1 MFIKSK
7 LVLLTASLLLSTSVL
22 ADRNGYGRGQPQAHR
37 YNHGHNHGY
46 NHNYNRGYNNG
57 WIAPALIG
65 GAVVGAM
72 VYGATRSAPVYVSPA
87 PVYVNPQIPYGFH
100 YETIFDGNCNCY
112 RQVLIQN

>member
-7 LVLLTASLLLSTSVL
+7 LVLLTVSLLLSSSVL
-22 ADRNGYGRGQPQAHR
+22 ADGRGRKHPQD
-37 YNHGHNHGY
+37 HGY
-46 NHNYNRGYNNG
+46 NRGHNHNYNRGYNNN

-65 GAVVGAM
+65 GAIVGSM
-72 VYGATRSAPVYVSPA
+72 IYGVTRPDPVYVTPD

-112 RQVLIQN
+112 RQVLVQN

>member
-7 LVLLTASLLLSTSVL
+7 LILLIVSLLLSTSVL
-22 ADRNGYGRGQPQAHR
+22 ADGYRNGRVQT
-37 YNHGHNHGY
+37 HGYNHGY

-72 VYGATRSAPVYVSPA
+72 VYGATRPA
-87 PVYVNPQIPYGFH
+87 PVYVTPAPVYVIPQIPYGYH

>member
-1 MFIKSK
+1 MYIKSK
-7 LVLLTASLLLSTSVL
+7 LVLLTVSLLLSTQVL
-22 ADRNGYGRGQPQAHR
+22 AYGHGRGQPQAHR
-37 YNHGHNHGY
+37 YNHGY

-65 GAVVGAM
+65 GALVGTII
-72 VYGATRSAPVYVSPA
+72 YGATRPDPVYVAPA

-112 RQVLIQN
+112 RQVLVQD

>member
-7 LVLLTASLLLSTSVL
+7 LVLLTVSLLLSTQVL
-22 ADRNGYGRGQPQAHR
+22 ADRYGHGRGQS
-37 YNHGHNHGY
+37 YSHGYNHGY

-72 VYGATRSAPVYVSPA
+72 VYGATRPAQVYVAPA

-112 RQVLIQN
+112 RQVLVQD